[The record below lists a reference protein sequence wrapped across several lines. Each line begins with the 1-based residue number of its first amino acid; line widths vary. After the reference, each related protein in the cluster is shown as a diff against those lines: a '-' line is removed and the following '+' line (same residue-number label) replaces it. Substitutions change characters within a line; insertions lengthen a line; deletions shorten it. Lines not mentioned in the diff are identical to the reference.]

1 MLHIPPGPGAN
12 KKPRYNT
19 GALDMIMHQWHDI
32 TSPVRSMRATTNGLM
47 RSVVS
52 LCCEFDTEKLFEQ
65 IFLYSMQQLT
75 LIYGK
80 SLTNYGFRQ

>member
-52 LCCEFDTEKLFEQ
+52 
-65 IFLYSMQQLT
+65 YAAN
-75 LIYGK
+75 LIQK
-80 SLTNYGFRQ
+80 NYLNKFFYTVCSNLP